1 MSSNNNISNLWKKED
16 WLAVWIGFVVIAIGC
31 ISILT
36 GGFKFEAANFKKW
49 SCGENLDSTDVYKN
63 VKLAEV
69 KNKDNNTIN
78 YYPLSR
84 KLAPN
89 EVQTRTIVA
98 YQMKYDKVTKDGEEK
113 YQKTV
118 NEKTGR
124 KLEKS
129 YTKDN
134 YFVYKDKIFVKK
146 TDKETIT
153 DNGKEKVLKKDK
165 YVNIADSYVF
175 EGEGKIAKAVV
186 PLGKQL
192 NGEFWGKIL
201 LTFLVLGILFAIGV
215 KLQGEKVSKFIIA
228 FIALFIISFIV
239 RLVSA
244 EFMLNRYLE
253 WAFWALLIGLLI
265 SNTVGTPEWL
275 KPAIRTEFY
284 IKTGLVIMG
293 FSVLFSNITKFGLY
307 GLGIAWIVTPI
318 VIIFMWWLGT
328 KVLKIGNKPLV
339 ITLSTATS
347 VCGTSAAIATGA
359 AAKAKKEDVSLAIS
373 ISIIFTILMMV
384 FEPMIIRWAGM
395 NQMMGGALI
404 GGTVDSTGAVV
415 LAGNALG
422 PEAEQVASLVKM
434 IQNILIGFIAFFV
447 AIFFA
452 TKVDKDPNQKV
463 GAIEIWT
470 RFPKFIIGFFV
481 ASLVASFILMPLTS
495 AEEVNTINKEVLD
508 QYKNWAFVLAF
519 TSIGLDTNFKSLFKQ
534 MQGGKVLWLY
544 IIGQV
549 FNILLTLFAVWILL
563 SGVLFKIPE
572 LDMFK

>member
-1 MSSNNNISNLWKKED
+1 MSNNNNISNLWKKED

-69 KNKDNNTIN
+69 KNKDDNTIN

-84 KLAPN
+84 KLVPN

-165 YVNIADSYVF
+165 YVNIANSYAF

-265 SNTVGTPEWL
+265 SNTIGTPDWL

-339 ITLSTATS
+339 ITLATATS

-463 GAIEIWT
+463 GASEIWT

-544 IIGQV
+544 IIGQI